1 MINLLAYDRK
11 AELRAARAN
20 VILLRYIGI
29 ILLAF
34 LFISGSLF
42 LSRTL
47 LEATM
52 QNAEKLISA
61 NDTKA
66 SVYAETKEQV
76 DSLGKQLSQA
86 STLLN
91 QEVKYSSLLPSIAQL
106 MPEGTVLGEVTL
118 TTVNSSTGTPVEV
131 KAYAKSL
138 TEASALQRQFQ
149 SSALFSRVNLQ
160 STTETGGIKNYPVVA
175 TMSLTLNR
183 TGLH

>member
-34 LFISGSLF
+34 LFIGGSLL

-47 LEATM
+47 LQSTM
-52 QNAEKLISA
+52 HSAEELITS

-66 SVYAETKEQV
+66 SVYAATKEQV
-76 DSLGKQLSQA
+76 DSLGKQLGQA

-91 QEVKYSSLLPSIAQL
+91 QETKYSVLLPSIAQL
-106 MPEGTVLGEVTL
+106 MPEGTILSELNLGSA
-118 TTVNSSTGTPVEV
+118 NFSGTPVEV
-131 KAYAKSL
+131 KAYSKSL
-138 TEASALQRQFQ
+138 AEASALQRQFQ

-160 STTETGGIKNYPVVA
+160 STSETGGIKNYPVVV
-175 TMSLTLNR
+175 TMSLSLNR
-183 TGLH
+183 TGAR